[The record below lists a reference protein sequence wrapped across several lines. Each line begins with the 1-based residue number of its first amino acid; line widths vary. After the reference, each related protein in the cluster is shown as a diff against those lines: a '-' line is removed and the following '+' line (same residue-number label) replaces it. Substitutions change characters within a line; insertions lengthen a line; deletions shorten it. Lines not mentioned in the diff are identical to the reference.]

1 MMESLFIERISHAD
15 AARIVVEKHYLHR
28 RPPMRFAFGLYSAD
42 ELVGVCCFGTP
53 PSRHL
58 QKSLCPS
65 NPSLVIELNR
75 LWAED
80 SMPRNTESFFVAA
93 CLKLLPPLLV
103 CSYADTAQG
112 HKGYVYRAGNWN
124 YSGLTD
130 QDRKTPRYDYVPT
143 NGKHSRDAFR
153 SGDFTKVR
161 RKPKHKYWLATG
173 NRREKRALEKLAG
186 WPKLE
191 WAR

>member
-1 MMESLFIERISHAD
+1 MESLFIERISHAD

-28 RPPMRFAFGLYSAD
+28 RPPMRFAFGLYSVD
-42 ELVGVCCFGTP
+42 VLVGVCCFGTP

-75 LWAED
+75 LWVED

-124 YSGLTD
+124 YSGMTD
-130 QDRKTPRYDYVPT
+130 QDRKTPRYDYVPK

-153 SGDFTKVR
+153 SKDFIKIR

-173 NRREKRALEKLAG
+173 NRKEKRALEKLAG